1 MYRLNQRIDDSD
13 IDGQWRKW
21 IVGKIVGGIL
31 LHEMYAG
38 LYIADAQENT
48 DPKHMRSSS

>member
-21 IVGKIVGGIL
+21 IAVVGKIVGGIL
-31 LHEMYAG
+31 LHEMY

-48 DPKHMRSSS
+48 DPKHIRSSS